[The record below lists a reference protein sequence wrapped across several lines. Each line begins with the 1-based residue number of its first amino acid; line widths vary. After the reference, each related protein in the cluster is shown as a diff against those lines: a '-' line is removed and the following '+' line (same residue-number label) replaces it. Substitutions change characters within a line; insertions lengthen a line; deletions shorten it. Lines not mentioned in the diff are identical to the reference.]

1 MKTVLIVSCL
11 LLLILSSG
19 IHSAEAKDGLGLG
32 IIIGEP
38 TGLSLKKWLSVN
50 RAFAAGVAW
59 SFSSD
64 ATFHF
69 HADYLIHRFDL
80 IRTPELEGRLPLY
93 YGIGARF
100 RLKDDNKRRDNDDKL
115 GIRFPLG
122 ITYLPLRAP
131 LDVFLEIVPILD
143 IVPDTSVGFNAAI
156 GVRYYF

>member
-1 MKTVLIVSCL
+1 MKLKQIVSCL
-11 LLLILSSG
+11 LLFMLSSG
-19 IHSAEAKDGLGLG
+19 INYAQAKDGLGLG

-38 TGLSLKKWLSVN
+38 TGLSLKTWLSGN
-50 RAFAAGVAW
+50 KAFAAGVAW

-80 IRTPELEGRLPLY
+80 IHTPELQGSMPVY

-100 RLKDDNKRRDNDDKL
+100 KLKDDNKRRDNDDKL

-122 ITYLPLRAP
+122 LSYLPPQTP

-156 GVRYYF
+156 GIRYYF